1 MVQKIRKGIADDLWA
16 TSAHFGSLLGNRLHI
31 IRYLFRLTPQAIT
44 SELDVVIIW
53 RVH

>member
-1 MVQKIRKGIADDLWA
+1 MRNIQKGIADDLWA
-16 TSAHFGSLLGNRLHI
+16 TSAHSGSLLGNRLHI

-44 SELDVVIIW
+44 SELVVVIIW